1 MSYARRAE
9 VSSDRF
15 PSSENPRR
23 SDNTGNASM
32 MSSPPPS
39 DAYSHGRRWIWRLH
53 RYDAVSRSGRS
64 RRGGTSLRRGR
75 IAMLPSTV
83 NTANTAPMAERAG
96 RLRPTPR
103 SANETHPAAIKPR
116 HLVTSTFEWKTPS
129 RAGNRVIDASSVTAT
144 VAAAAI
150 PRPETN
156 PRPTVIIPRRENTTV
171 MPANTTARPAVLS
184 EPAVASSG
192 E

>member
-9 VSSDRF
+9 VSSERF
-15 PSSENPRR
+15 PSSENPSR
-23 SDNTGNASM
+23 SDNTGKASM
-32 MSSPPPS
+32 INNPPPS

-53 RYDAVSRSGRS
+53 RYEAVSRRERS

-75 IAMLPSTV
+75 IATLPSMV
-83 NTANTAPMAERAG
+83 NTAKTAPIAERAG

-103 SANETHPAAIKPR
+103 SANETQPAEIKPR

-144 VAAAAI
+144 VAAAAM

-156 PRPTVIIPRRENTTV
+156 PRPTVIIPSRENTTV

-184 EPAVASSG
+184 EPAIASSG